1 MKSLFLLTVVSLIG
15 CASITS
21 EQVID
26 RLPAE
31 TTATSPEDSTEPPI
45 FRERTFSLFRNVE
58 IPDGS
63 YFKTHKIE
71 KETDNCEVNLSRNQ
85 AGVPTY
91 DMKVDFGFYSG
102 IERSTTT
109 FGMGFTSLPR
119 TLGCPNNICEFVS
132 EYMPAPHNMIQIT
145 KIWVDPYLQNVTR
158 AETEFRRGPHGM
170 NPENMALQLKAT
182 CTPEFIG
189 M

>member
-1 MKSLFLLTVVSLIG
+1 MKSLYLLTVVSLIG
-15 CASITS
+15 CASTMS
-21 EQVID
+21 EQVVD

-31 TTATSPEDSTEPPI
+31 TTATSREDSSGTPI
-45 FRERTFSLFRNVE
+45 FRERTFSLFRNLE

-71 KETDNCEVNLSRNQ
+71 KEKDNCEVSLSRNKV
-85 AGVPTY
+85 GLPTY

-102 IERSTTT
+102 IERSATSV
-109 FGMGFTSLPR
+109 GMGHASLPR

-132 EYMPAPHNMIQIT
+132 EYMPTPHNMIQIT

-158 AETEFRRGPHGM
+158 AETEFRRGPKGM
-170 NPENMALQLKAT
+170 NPENMALQLKVI
-182 CTPEFIG
+182 CTPEFVG